1 MFLSFNHSHLRSDWG
16 KWLPSVFIACDDIFT
31 IFRPSGPE
39 RPSRHNNVSG
49 ASVVFELAEWQRRAV
64 ALKFPDQAVIDG
76 KHCAAQSGQTFAAIN
91 PATGQCLAN
100 VAACGEEDVDAAVRN
115 ARQVFE
121 AGTWSQ
127 RPPAERKQVLLR
139 LADLLMTHREE
150 LALLDSLNMGKPV
163 MDAYNIDVPGA
174 AGVFRWYAEA
184 IDKLYD
190 QVAPSAPNVLA
201 TITREALGVVA
212 AVVPWNFPLD
222 MAAWKLAPALAAGN
236 SVILKPAEQSP
247 FSALRLAELALE
259 AGLPPGVLN
268 VLPGLGEQAG
278 KALGLHADVDCLVFT
293 GSTQVGKYFMQY
305 SAQSNLKQVWLECGG
320 KSANLVFADCQD
332 LDLAAEKAA
341 FGIFFNQGEV
351 CSANSRLLVERS
363 IHDEFV
369 ERLKAQAERWLPGDP
384 LDPQSSA
391 GAIVDD
397 KQTASI
403 MRFIRS
409 AEQSGA
415 TRVCG
420 GQQRRFNGSD
430 NFIEP
435 TIFTGVTA
443 DMPLF
448 REEVF
453 GPVLAVTPFDNEE
466 EAVRLANDSV
476 YGLAA
481 SLWTDDLNRAHR
493 VARQLRAGTVS
504 VNTVD
509 ALDVTVPFGGGKQSG
524 FGRDLSLHSFD
535 KYTQL
540 KTTWFQ
546 LR

>member
-1 MFLSFNHSHLRSDWG
+1 MVYELSDWQQRARNQG
-16 KWLPSVFIACDDIFT
+16 FIEHALIQ
-31 IFRPSGPE
+31 G
-39 RPSRHNNVSG
+39 
-49 ASVVFELAEWQRRAV
+49 RRV
-64 ALKFPDQAVIDG
+64 
-76 KHCAAQSGQTFAAIN
+76 AAQSGATFAAIN
-91 PATGQCLAN
+91 PATGQVLAQ
-100 VAACGEEDVDAAVRN
+100 VAACGEAEVDQAVRS
-115 ARQVFE
+115 ARQAFE
-121 AGTWSQ
+121 AGVWSQ
-127 RPPAERKQVLLR
+127 RSPAERKQVLLR
-139 LADLLMTHREE
+139 LAELIMANRDE

-163 MDAYNIDVPGA
+163 MDAWNIDVPGA
-174 AGVFRWYAEA
+174 AGVFRWYGESL
-184 IDKLYD
+184 DKLYD
-190 QVAPSAPNVLA
+190 EVAPSAPNVLA

-236 SVILKPAEQSP
+236 SVVLKPAEQSP

-259 AGLPPGVLN
+259 AGLPEGVLN
-268 VLPGLGEQAG
+268 VVPGLGEHAG
-278 KALGLHADVDCLVFT
+278 KALGLHMDVDCLAFT
-293 GSTQVGKYFMQY
+293 GSTEVGKYFMSY

-351 CSANSRLLVERS
+351 CSANSRLLVQRS

-369 ERLKAQAERWLPGDP
+369 ERLLAKAREWTPGDP
-384 LDPQSSA
+384 LDPASRA
-391 GAIVDD
+391 GAIVDSR
-397 KQTASI
+397 QTARI
-403 MRFIRS
+403 MDFIRG
-409 AEQSGA
+409 AEAEGA
-415 TRVCG
+415 RLACG
-420 GQQRRFNGSD
+420 GRQLTFNGSD
-430 NFIEP
+430 NFIAP
-435 TIFTGVTA
+435 TLFTGVA
-443 DMPLF
+443 PNSRLA

-453 GPVLAVTPFDNEE
+453 GPVLAVMPFDSED
-466 EAVRLANDSV
+466 EAVQLANDSV

-481 SLWTDDLNRAHR
+481 SLWSDDLHRAHR
-493 VARQLRAGTVS
+493 VARRLKAGTVS

-546 LR
+546 LRS